1 MVSLEASGSALAPP
15 EVAGSAGCNQFTA
28 GFKVDGSALRF
39 TPAATSRQ
47 YCPGEGVM
55 EQERAFLAALNTVAT
70 MRMDGD
76 LLELRAADG
85 ALAFLLRRAP
95 S

>member
-1 MVSLEASGSALAPP
+1 
-15 EVAGSAGCNQFTA
+15 
-28 GFKVDGSALRF
+28 
-39 TPAATSRQ
+39 
-47 YCPGEGVM
+47 M